1 MAVSEGHVSLG
12 RKAPG
17 KGKLVKGVIK
27 VRECGLF
34 IDGKW
39 MGSASQDTFET
50 TNPATEE
57 VLAKCAAG
65 TAEDVLKA
73 VDAATRSSA
82 DWRRFPAP
90 KRGEILLRAAS
101 ILRQRKKSLGEM
113 VTREMGKVIAEG
125 EGEVQE
131 AIDFLEYIAGEGRR
145 MLGETTTSELPGKR
159 CMTVRHPIGV
169 VGCITPW
176 NFPLAVPTW
185 KLGAALIA
193 GNTVVFKPSSL
204 TPLCAGAL
212 VEIFQEAGLPAG
224 VLNMVTGSAQ
234 TVGRTIVEEE
244 RIRAVSFTGGV
255 EAGREI
261 YSRAAQRLKRVALE
275 LGSKNPLLVMEDA
288 DIGLA
293 VEGILFGA
301 FGTAGQRCT
310 ATSRVLVHEKVY
322 AQVMDQLVRRTKG
335 LKLGDPSD
343 PSVDVGPVCG
353 RDQEQKILS
362 YIDIGLKEGAKLI
375 CGGKKRREGDYGKGF
390 FIEPTIFE
398 ATHGLRITKEEIF
411 GPVLSVIKV
420 GSYEE
425 AIAVANDVD
434 FGLSSS
440 IYTRDINKAYRAI
453 DDLETGITYINAPT
467 IGAEVHLPFGGV
479 KNTGNGA
486 REAGSAA
493 IAEFTEIKTVFID
506 YSGKLQKAQIER

>member
-1 MAVSEGHVSLG
+1 ME
-12 RKAPG
+12 
-17 KGKLVKGVIK
+17 

-39 MGSASQDTFET
+39 TGPVSQETFET
-50 TNPATEE
+50 INPATGE
-57 VLAKCAAG
+57 VLARCAAG
-65 TAEDVLKA
+65 NEADVRGA
-73 VDAATRSSA
+73 VDAAERSFG
-82 DWRRFPAP
+82 DWKRFPAP
-90 KRGEILLRAAS
+90 KRGEVILKAAS
-101 ILRQRKKSLGEM
+101 LLRQRKKSIGEM
-113 VTREMGKVIAEG
+113 VTKEMGKVIAEG

-145 MLGETTTSELPGKR
+145 MLGETTTSELPNKR
-159 CMTVRHPIGV
+159 CMTVRQPVGI

-176 NFPLAVPTW
+176 NFPIAVLSW

-193 GNTVVFKPSSL
+193 GNTVIFKPSSL
-204 TPLCAGAL
+204 TPLCASVL
-212 VEIFQEAGLPAG
+212 VEIFQEAGMPPG

-234 TVGRTIVEEE
+234 RVGRAIVEEK
-244 RIRAVSFTGGV
+244 RIRTISFTGGV

-261 YSRAAQRLKRVALE
+261 YSNAAKKLKRVALE
-275 LGSKNPLLVMEDA
+275 LGSKNPLIVMADA

-293 VEGILFGA
+293 IEGILFGA
-301 FGTAGQRCT
+301 FGTSGQRCT

-322 AQVMDQLVRRTKG
+322 PEVMDQLVRKTRDFKV
-335 LKLGDPSD
+335 GDPLN
-343 PSVDVGPVCG
+343 PAVDMGPVCG
-353 RDQEQKILS
+353 HEQELKVLR
-362 YIDIGLKEGAKLI
+362 YIDIGVKEGAKLI
-375 CGGKKRREGDYGKGF
+375 CGGKKLVEGDYGKGF

-398 ATHGLRITKEEIF
+398 ANHGLRITKEEIF

-425 AIAVANDVD
+425 AIEVANDVEY
-434 FGLSSS
+434 GLSSS
-440 IYTRDINKAYRAI
+440 IYTRDINKAWRAI
-453 DDLETGITYINAPT
+453 DDLETGITYVNAPT

-486 REAGSAA
+486 REAGSTA

-506 YSGKLQKAQIER
+506 YSERLQKAQIEG

>member
-1 MAVSEGHVSLG
+1 M
-12 RKAPG
+12 
-17 KGKLVKGVIK
+17 
-27 VRECGLF
+27 
-34 IDGKW
+34 
-39 MGSASQDTFET
+39 
-50 TNPATEE
+50 
-57 VLAKCAAG
+57 
-65 TAEDVLKA
+65 
-73 VDAATRSSA
+73 
-82 DWRRFPAP
+82 
-90 KRGEILLRAAS
+90 RAAS
-101 ILRQRKKSLGEM
+101 LLRQRKKSLGEM

-145 MLGETTTSELPGKR
+145 MLGETTTSELPDKR
-159 CMTVRHPIGV
+159 CMTVRQPVGI

-176 NFPLAVPTW
+176 NFPLAVPSW

-204 TPLCAGAL
+204 TPLCAVAL
-212 VEIFQEAGLPAG
+212 VEIFQEAGLPPG
-224 VLNMVTGSAQ
+224 VLNLVTGSAH
-234 TVGRTIVEEE
+234 TVGRAIVEEE
-244 RIRAVSFTGGV
+244 GIRAISFTGGV

-261 YSRAAQRLKRVALE
+261 YSGSAQRLKRVALE
-275 LGSKNPLLVMEDA
+275 LGSKNPLIVLEDA

-301 FGTAGQRCT
+301 FGTSGQRCT

-322 AQVMDQLVRRTKG
+322 AEVMGQLVRRTKG
-335 LKLGDPSD
+335 LKLGDPTD
-343 PSVDVGPVCG
+343 PSVGVGPVCG
-353 RDQEQKILS
+353 RDQEQKILN

-375 CGGKKRREGDYGKGF
+375 CGGKKRTGGDYDKGF

-506 YSGKLQKAQIER
+506 YSGRLQKAQIKG

>member
-1 MAVSEGHVSLG
+1 MDM
-12 RKAPG
+12 KD
-17 KGKLVKGVIK
+17 
-27 VRECGLF
+27 CGLF
-34 IDGKW
+34 INGEW
-39 MGSASQDTFET
+39 RASSSRDTFES
-50 TNPATEE
+50 TNPATGE
-57 VLAKCAAG
+57 VLARCAAG
-65 TAEDVLKA
+65 NEADVAKA
-73 VDAATRSSA
+73 VDAAARSFA

-90 KRGEILLRAAS
+90 KRGEILLKAAS

-113 VTREMGKVIAEG
+113 VTKEMGKVIAEG
-125 EGEVQE
+125 EGDVQE

-159 CMTVRHPIGV
+159 CMTVRQPVGI

-176 NFPLAVPTW
+176 NFPFAVPSW

-204 TPLCAGAL
+204 TPLCAAAL
-212 VEIFQEAGLPAG
+212 AEIFQEAGLPPG
-224 VLNMVTGSAQ
+224 VLNMVTGPAQ
-234 TVGRTIVEEE
+234 TVGQAIVEEE
-244 RIRAVSFTGGV
+244 RIRTLSFTGGV
-255 EAGREI
+255 ETGREI
-261 YSRAAQRLKRVALE
+261 YSRASRRLKRVALE
-275 LGSKNPLLVMEDA
+275 LGSKNPLIVMDDA
-288 DIGLA
+288 DIDLA
-293 VEGILFGA
+293 LEGILFGA

-322 AQVMDQLVRRTKG
+322 EEVMDRLVRRTRS
-335 LKLGDPSD
+335 LKVGDPLD
-343 PSVDVGPVCG
+343 RSVDMGPVCG
-353 RDQEQKILS
+353 REQELKILN
-362 YIDIGLKEGAKLI
+362 YIDLGVKEGARLV
-375 CGGKKRREGDYGKGF
+375 CGGRKLREGDYGKGF
-390 FIEPTIFE
+390 FIDPTLFE
-398 ATHGLRITKEEIF
+398 AEHGLRITKEEIF

-425 AIAVANDVD
+425 AIRVANDVD
-434 FGLSSS
+434 YGLSSS

-453 DDLETGITYINAPT
+453 DDLETGITYVNAPT

-506 YSGKLQKAQIER
+506 YSGRLQKAQIDR